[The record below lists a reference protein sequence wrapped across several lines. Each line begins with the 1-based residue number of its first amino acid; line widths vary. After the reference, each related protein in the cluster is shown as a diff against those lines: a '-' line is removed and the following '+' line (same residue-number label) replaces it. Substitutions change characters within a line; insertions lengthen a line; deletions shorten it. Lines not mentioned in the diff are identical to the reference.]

1 MQNEFKKLS
10 QASSWPMTLL
20 GIQWVV
26 KIIETV
32 WQYNWFTYG
41 IYPRSVAGLKGIVLA
56 PFLHG
61 DWIHLFDNSI
71 PFLFLGTM
79 LFYFYRHIAAETLIW
94 IWLMGGL
101 WTWIMA
107 RSSFHIGSSHIIYG
121 LAAFIFFSGLF
132 RKNLQL
138 MSLSLLMVALYGG
151 LIWGLLP
158 IVEHISWEGHL
169 MGAISGL
176 LCAVY
181 FKNYRTETENQTT
194 LLADDVDESD
204 PYWMEGY
211 EPKPKE
217 PEKPITIVYHF
228 TDENKKRET
237 D

>member
-1 MQNEFKKLS
+1 
-10 QASSWPMTLL
+10 
-20 GIQWVV
+20 
-26 KIIETV
+26 
-32 WQYNWFTYG
+32 
-41 IYPRSVAGLKGIVLA
+41 
-56 PFLHG
+56 
-61 DWIHLFDNSI
+61 
-71 PFLFLGTM
+71 
-79 LFYFYRHIAAETLIW
+79 
-94 IWLMGGL
+94 
-101 WTWIMA
+101 
-107 RSSFHIGSSHIIYG
+107 
-121 LAAFIFFSGLF
+121 
-132 RKNLQL
+132 